1 MNATIAA
8 ALGMF
13 LSSFGHPYAQA
24 YAQGFYPGPQSG
36 HYVYGPDHE
45 YHLLSRNQPYVQLR
59 PYCSPQFDPYCNL
72 FPPPGYPNQPI
83 QPIAPPPVVQQLP
96 PQVRQ
101 PRPSSLSMEQSR
113 DEVIRAGEAH
123 CRRFNDPQVC
133 HENKRKEPRP

>member
-8 ALGMF
+8 ALGIF
-13 LSSFGHPYAQA
+13 LGLGHPH
-24 YAQGFYPGPQSG
+24 AQGFYPGPQSG

-45 YHLLSRNQPYVQLR
+45 YHLLSRNQPYMQLR

-83 QPIAPPPVVQQLP
+83 APLARRTLPPPP
-96 PQVRQ
+96 A
-101 PRPSSLSMEQSR
+101 LSMEQSR
-113 DEVIRAGEAH
+113 EAVIRAGEAH

-133 HENKRKEPRP
+133 HENKEAKP